1 MAEPK
6 LIVTIDPLVP
16 LVLAAQ
22 NESGFKNNMKV
33 EKTRRTVDSLS
44 DNVLPMVTMSD
55 DPTSS
60 AMPFE
65 QFTDNDGADYDKR
78 LD

>member
-1 MAEPK
+1 M
-6 LIVTIDPLVP
+6 
-16 LVLAAQ
+16 
-22 NESGFKNNMKV
+22 
-33 EKTRRTVDSLS
+33 DSFS

-78 LD
+78 SD

>member
-33 EKTRRTVDSLS
+33 VKTRRTADSLS

>member
-1 MAEPK
+1 MEISK
-6 LIVTIDPLVP
+6 P
-16 LVLAAQ
+16 LVL
-22 NESGFKNNMKV
+22 NLSINLSV
-33 EKTRRTVDSLS
+33 SSLS
-44 DNVLPMVTMSD
+44 DKVLPMVTMSD

-78 LD
+78 LFFL

>member
-33 EKTRRTVDSLS
+33 VKTRRTADSLS

-78 LD
+78 SD

>member
-1 MAEPK
+1 MC
-6 LIVTIDPLVP
+6 LPLKMNQ
-16 LVLAAQ
+16 VLTTY
-22 NESGFKNNMKV
+22 NVKV
-33 EKTRRTVDSLS
+33 VKTRRTADSLS

>member
-1 MAEPK
+1 MEISKA
-6 LIVTIDPLVP
+6 IVLN
-16 LVLAAQ
+16 L
-22 NESGFKNNMKV
+22 SNNLSV
-33 EKTRRTVDSLS
+33 SSLS
-44 DNVLPMVTMSD
+44 DKVLPMVTMSG

-78 LD
+78 FFFVRKIIFTINIYSPAGH

>member
-1 MAEPK
+1 MEISKA
-6 LIVTIDPLVP
+6 IVLN
-16 LVLAAQ
+16 L
-22 NESGFKNNMKV
+22 SNNLSV
-33 EKTRRTVDSLS
+33 SSLS
-44 DNVLPMVTMSD
+44 DKVLPMVTMSD

-78 LD
+78 LFLIIDN

>member
-1 MAEPK
+1 MC
-6 LIVTIDPLVP
+6 LPLKMNQ
-16 LVLAAQ
+16 VLTTY
-22 NESGFKNNMKV
+22 NMKV
-33 EKTRRTVDSLS
+33 VKTRRTADSLS
-44 DNVLPMVTMSD
+44 GNVLPMVTMSD

-78 LD
+78 WIEIGFTIYN